1 MAEAKHDIRNYV
13 AGEWIGSATGKT
25 IPNLNPANTDE
36 VLGLVP
42 LQDRETAR
50 RAIAAAKAALPAWR
64 AVPGPRRG
72 AILFAAHRAIGQ
84 RAEEL
89 ARAMTREEGKTLAEA
104 RGEVQKSLNV
114 LEFIA
119 GEGRRLRG
127 ETLPSEMPNTLAYTV
142 RDPVGVVSIVTPWN
156 FPVAI
161 PVWKLAPAL
170 VCGNTVVFKPATLT
184 PWCGEILTECF
195 LEAGI
200 PAGVLN
206 FITGS
211 GGVVGEE
218 LISNPDVRAISFT
231 GSNEIGMHLYE
242 VAARTGKKVQCE
254 MGGKNPV
261 VVLADADLE
270 LAADAIV
277 QGAFGSTG
285 QRCTATSR
293 VVVEAAVAEKLAALV
308 VERTRRIVVGDG
320 LRAGVTMGPSVDQG
334 QLETVLQGIAIAK
347 QEGAKVLL
355 GGERLMGEEHRR
367 GFFVAPTVLGG
378 ITPTMTVA
386 QEELFGP
393 VLAFLAVKDAD
404 EALEVANG
412 VRYGLSSSIF
422 TRDVNRVFGFLEKIE
437 TGITHVNSP
446 TVGGEAHLPFG
457 GVKATGIGARE
468 QGSTAIDFYSELK
481 TVYIDYTGQVRQ
493 TKIY

>member
-1 MAEAKHDIRNYV
+1 MAQEKHDIRNHV
-13 AGEWIGSATGKT
+13 GGEWIGSATGKT
-25 IPNLNPANTDE
+25 TANINPADTDE
-36 VLGLVP
+36 VLGQVP

-50 RAIAAAKAALPAWR
+50 RAIAAAKAAFPAWR
-64 AVPGPRRG
+64 ATPGPKRG
-72 AILFAAHRAIGQ
+72 AILFKALSTLGK

-89 ARAMTREEGKTLAEA
+89 ARAMTLEEGKTLAEA
-104 RGEVQKSLNV
+104 RGEVQKSFNV

-127 ETLPSEMPNTLAYTV
+127 ETLPSEMPSTVAYTV
-142 RDPVGVVSIVTPWN
+142 REPLGVVSIITPWN

-161 PVWKLAPAL
+161 PVWKIAPAL

-184 PWCGEILTECF
+184 PWCGEILVEAF
-195 LEAGI
+195 LEAGL

-206 FITGS
+206 FVTGS

-218 LISNPDVRAISFT
+218 LISHPDVRAVSFT
-231 GSNEIGMHLYE
+231 GSNDVGMHLYE

-270 LAADAIV
+270 LAADAIC

-293 VVVEAAVAEKLAALV
+293 VVVEAPVLEKLTALV
-308 VERTRRIVVGDG
+308 LERAKRVVVGNP
-320 LRAGVTMGPSVDQG
+320 LREGVTMGPSVDQS
-334 QLETVLQGIAIAK
+334 QMETVLQGIEIAK
-347 QEGAKVLL
+347 REGAKVLL
-355 GGERLMGEEHRR
+355 GGARLQTEETRR
-367 GFFVAPTVLGG
+367 GFFIAPTVLAG

-393 VLAFLAVKDAD
+393 VLAILPVKDA
-404 EALEVANG
+404 EQAIEVANG

-422 TRDVNRVFGFLEKIE
+422 TRDVNRVFSFLDRIE

-457 GVKATGIGARE
+457 GTKATGIGARE
-468 QGSTAIDFYSELK
+468 QGSTAIEFYSELK
-481 TVYIDYTGQVRQ
+481 TVYIDFTGQVRQ